1 MMYGP
6 NVPIFMSKDVS
17 IDYLNSRSENFIRTR
32 KSEPERAR
40 KSEPERARKS
50 EPEQT
55 EITGLET
62 EPKIYKYLYGSKIVL
77 PKEPDPRK
85 PDLNIPAP
93 EKTLSNPIRP
103 IHIDLKI

>member
-17 IDYLNSRSENFIRTR
+17 IDYLNSRSGNFIRTR

-40 KSEPERARKS
+40 KSEPER
-50 EPEQT
+50 T

>member
-40 KSEPERARKS
+40 KSEPER
-50 EPEQT
+50 T

-93 EKTLSNPIRP
+93 EKTRSNAIRP